1 MHYLKISNAHI
12 KLAYMNQSDRILAL
26 ALHKRVLRAADVRQ
40 QGWPPQLLLSLARAG
55 KLKRVARGLYSLPET
70 EITEHQAALEVCQ
83 RVPKAVLCLLS
94 ALQFHEVGT
103 QMPHAVWIALPEGT
117 QTPALDYPTLRV
129 ARLRGAA
136 YSEGIETVTSYG
148 APIRVYSVA
157 KTVTDCFK
165 FRHKMG
171 LDVALEALKDAWR
184 AHKITMAEITHFAK
198 INRVEKVMQPYLE
211 AMVA

>member
-1 MHYLKISNAHI
+1 
-12 KLAYMNQSDRILAL
+12 MNQSDHILEL
-26 ALHKRVLRAADVRQ
+26 ARHRRVLRAADVSQ
-40 QGWPPQLLLSLARAG
+40 QGWSPQLLLSLTQAG
-55 KLKRVARGLYSLPET
+55 KLQRVARGLYSLPDT

-103 QMPHAVWIALPEGT
+103 QMPHEVWIALPEGT

-136 YSEGIETVTSYG
+136 YSEGIETVTSHG

-165 FRHKMG
+165 FRNKIG

-184 AHKITMAEITHFAK
+184 TRKITMAEVTHFAK

>member
-1 MHYLKISNAHI
+1 
-12 KLAYMNQSDRILAL
+12 MNQSDHILEL
-26 ALHKRVLRAADVRQ
+26 ARHRRVLRAADVREH
-40 QGWPPQLLLSLARAG
+40 GWPPQLLLSLHQAG
-55 KLKRVARGLYSLPET
+55 KLQRVARGLYSLPDV

-103 QMPHAVWIALPEGT
+103 QMPHEVWIALPEGT
-117 QTPALDYPTLRV
+117 QAPALDYPTLRI

-136 YSEGIETVTSYG
+136 YSEGIETVIEHG

-165 FRHKMG
+165 FRNKIG

-184 AHKITMAEITHFAK
+184 KRKITMAEVNQFAR
-198 INRVEKVMQPYLE
+198 INRVEKVMQPYLD